1 MFTQINFCFIT
12 ILLFCNRDPKP
23 SLKNSNK
30 KNSNLKTN
38 MSVCVLPSKQRIPA
52 ALYNFSY
59 YPLFPPPYC
68 QGCQEFRNDK
78 LQCKSA
84 KPYDDKLNHLATATS
99 GRCPYGHFELEGA
112 CVSALAGNYVCE
124 SGMVA
129 VNGQCVQTGFARSTM
144 AGTYGP

>member
-1 MFTQINFCFIT
+1 MVVWVLSTEPATPGASFHFPFLS
-12 ILLFCNRDPKP
+12 LL
-23 SLKNSNK
+23 
-30 KNSNLKTN
+30 
-38 MSVCVLPSKQRIPA
+38 
-52 ALYNFSY
+52 
-59 YPLFPPPYC
+59 PPPYC